1 MTKSVVVIG
10 AGINGAATSLW
21 LLRAGHQVTL
31 LDPNPPGT
39 GASYGNAG
47 LLAQWSVLPQNTPE
61 LWKDLPKLLL
71 SSNSALFA
79 KWKDMPSQMPWLMR
93 FLANAT
99 PKQTDHAFSA
109 LTYLLTD
116 AADQHKSLAQNTP
129 ARAAIHASDLAYLYK
144 SKEGFDAD
152 AKSWAAK
159 QKAGFVPE
167 LVMGPDVQD
176 YDPLI
181 SSKYSCLAIIKN
193 QGHIDQPGTYVAN
206 LVAAFC
212 AQGGQFLQTA
222 AQDIGT
228 EKGQHTV
235 HTTNGPITCDA
246 VVITAGIY
254 SKQMMEKLGLSIP
267 MQAERGYHVIY
278 KNASHLPRT
287 PMMMAGKFGVTP
299 MGNDLRVAGT
309 VELGKITSRA
319 SNAPVEYLKSYIKDA
334 FPTLSSQTT
343 EEWIGYRPTPSD
355 SLPLIGR
362 LNRSGIYTC
371 FGHQHIGLTGGA
383 KSGRIVA
390 DLISGK
396 TPNAD
401 LSAFDPNRF
410 S

>member
-21 LLRAGHQVTL
+21 LLRAGHHVTL

-47 LLAQWSVLPQNTPE
+47 LLAQWSVLPQNTPG
-61 LWKDLPKLLL
+61 LWKDLPQHLL
-71 SSNSALFA
+71 SSDSALFA

-93 FLANAT
+93 FLAKAT
-99 PKQTDHAFSA
+99 PKQTEKAFNA
-109 LTYLLTD
+109 LTHLLTD
-116 AADQHKSLAQNTP
+116 ATDQHKSLAQNTP
-129 ARAAIHASDLAYLYK
+129 ALEAVQPSDLAYLYK
-144 SKEGFDAD
+144 SKSEFDAD
-152 AKSWAAK
+152 ATSWAAK
-159 QKAGFVPE
+159 ERAGFVPE
-167 LVMGPDVQD
+167 ILTGSDVQD

-193 QGHIDQPGTYVAN
+193 QGHIHQPGAYVSA
-206 LVAAFC
+206 LVKAFC
-212 AQGGQFLQTA
+212 AQGGQFIQTA
-222 AQDIGT
+222 AQDIRT
-228 EKGQHTV
+228 ENRQHTV
-235 HTTNGPITCDA
+235 HTANGPITCDC

-254 SKQMMEKLGLSIP
+254 SKHLMQKLGLSIP

-278 KNASHLPRT
+278 KNASSLPKT

-309 VELGKITSRA
+309 VELGKITSPA
-319 SNAPVEYLKSYIKDA
+319 SDAPISYLKSYIKDA

-355 SLPLIGR
+355 SLPLIGQ
-362 LNRSGIYTC
+362 LKHSGIYTC
-371 FGHQHIGLTGGA
+371 FGHQHIGLTGGP

-390 DLISGK
+390 DMISGK

-410 S
+410 T